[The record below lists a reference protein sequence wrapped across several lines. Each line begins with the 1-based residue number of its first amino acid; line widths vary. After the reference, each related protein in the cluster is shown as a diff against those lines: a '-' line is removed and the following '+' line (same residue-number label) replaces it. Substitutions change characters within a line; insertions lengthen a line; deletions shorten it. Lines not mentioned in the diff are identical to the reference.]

1 MQLDKTE
8 LSLMDYLGQPAGPEL
23 GKEVYA
29 ASKKA
34 GIQVTERQVKTRR
47 YEGKILVYP
56 KYFLH
61 AFFILNPLKNEEV
74 VKSLEEYY
82 IN

>member
-34 GIQVTERQVKTRR
+34 GILVTERQVKTRR
-47 YEGKILVYP
+47 YQGKILVYP
-56 KYFLH
+56 KYFLQ
-61 AFFILNPLKNEEV
+61 AFFILNPVSN
-74 VKSLEEYY
+74 Y
-82 IN
+82 